1 MGSFFFS
8 LINIPTSFIHTSPC
22 YLHVYCCI
30 EKKNTHQQKALPFL
44 FCGLSF
50 LTTIKTSEISFTCNL
65 YSITASIARSQK
77 TASKHSLLAIAIY
90 IYQLVLFFVKTKL
103 HTDSK
108 SVTPSNLCT
117 WLWSPHTYITQHHK
131 ERNHILSSNI
141 RELCI
146 HTDNFFFV
154 SLYTWVILCISV
166 YQFTNCTY

>member
-1 MGSFFFS
+1 MTIFFPFMYDCVMSILQMWAVFFFLS
-8 LINIPTSFIHTSPC
+8 LIFLHLLSIHLHATSMSIA
-22 YLHVYCCI
+22 VQK
-30 EKKNTHQQKALPFL
+30 KKNTHQQKALPFL

-117 WLWSPHTYITQHHK
+117 
-131 ERNHILSSNI
+131 
-141 RELCI
+141 
-146 HTDNFFFV
+146 
-154 SLYTWVILCISV
+154 
-166 YQFTNCTY
+166 